1 MKLIKRL
8 FLLTFTLGVGLL
20 LMLVG
25 TFYIV
30 RWNAEDRLYD
40 SVEDVPYN
48 KVALLLGTNPVTKWG
63 TQNWYFTL
71 RIRATAELYK
81 AGKISKVIVSGDNHS
96 KQYDES
102 SAMKDAL
109 VRAGIPANAIYLD
122 YAGFR
127 TLDSVVRAKEIFG
140 QSSITIV
147 SQRFHNERALRL
159 ADYCNLDAVGYC
171 AEDITLRSKKV
182 EIEIVR
188 ESLARVK
195 MYIDI
200 IRGKQTKFL
209 GEKIEIK

>member
-8 FLLTFTLGVGLL
+8 FLLGVAMGVGLV

-25 TFYIV
+25 VFYIV
-30 RWNAEDRLYD
+30 KWNADARLYD
-40 SVEDVPYN
+40 NVADVPYN

-71 RIRATAELYK
+71 RIEATAELYK
-81 AGKISKVIVSGDNHS
+81 AGKISNVIVSGDNNS

-109 VRAGIPANAIYLD
+109 VEAGIPDSVIYLD

-127 TLDSVVRAKEIFG
+127 TLDSVVRVKEIFG
-140 QSSITIV
+140 QTSITII

-159 ADYCNLDAVGYC
+159 ADYCGVEAVGYC
-171 AEDITLRSKKV
+171 AEDVTLVSKKV

-195 MYIDI
+195 MYIDM
-200 IRGKQTKFL
+200 IRVKQPKFL
-209 GEKIEIK
+209 GGKIKIE